1 MRNMWKIVSGVLS
14 ELTKEMDGDTMYM
27 DVMNKFLV
35 QVSARFCG
43 CPAVMFCVFTSFY
56 QFHMEEETYV
66 DCKRKHA

>member
-1 MRNMWKIVSGVLS
+1 M
-14 ELTKEMDGDTMYM
+14 TKEMDGDTMYM

-35 QVSARFCG
+35 WDSARFCG